1 MIPSAPQ
8 QQPPQNRHRS
18 LSLSSGGEI
27 SARTEEIQ
35 SALEVQVRRLFERF
49 GGGALWGRSSNN
61 ESTGREAPAA
71 AESSENDDD
80 EDDGESIHHPGH
92 HHLRGGGKTT
102 TGSKKWSQKLC
113 SPFRDLRGLVHTALL
128 ATMNAAV
135 AIFGVGVGVGLI
147 LGDSFRGAAR
157 ADDMEDYVMEEEMDQ
172 VQRRRGTGRDGGGRN
187 EGQGGQAGRARHGD
201 DLSGAGRPSLSN
213 LPAQ

>member
-1 MIPSAPQ
+1 MSNSSRQ
-8 QQPPQNRHRS
+8 ESHNRQHTRNRS

-49 GGGALWGRSSNN
+49 GGGALWNRSGQTSS
-61 ESTGREAPAA
+61 STV
-71 AESSENDDD
+71 SSEDDNAN
-80 EDDGESIHHPGH
+80 SPGTDSDTQGN
-92 HHLRGGGKTT
+92 LRGTKNT
-102 TGSKKWSQKLC
+102 KWSQTLY
-113 SPFRDLRGLVHTALL
+113 SPFRDLLGLVYTALL
-128 ATMNAAV
+128 AIMNAAV

-157 ADDMEDYVMEEEMDQ
+157 ADDMDDDFVGEVIENER
-172 VQRRRGTGRDGGGRN
+172 RRRGRRGERHGQGSRRDGRALGRHESEAFGGYI
-187 EGQGGQAGRARHGD
+187 D
-201 DLSGAGRPSLSN
+201 PPSLST

>member
-18 LSLSSGGEI
+18 LSLSSGGVI

-49 GGGALWGRSSNN
+49 GGGALWGGRNR
-61 ESTGREAPAA
+61 ESAGREAPPA
-71 AESSENDDD
+71 AESPGSDDDD
-80 EDDGESIHHPGH
+80 ESIHRPGH
-92 HHLRGGGKTT
+92 HHLRGGGKNT
-102 TGSKKWSQKLC
+102 TGSKKWSQKFC
-113 SPFRDLRGLVHTALL
+113 SPFRDLLGLVHTALL
-128 ATMNAAV
+128 AVMNAAV

-157 ADDMEDYVMEEEMDQ
+157 ADDMEDYVVVEEEMDQ

-201 DLSGAGRPSLSN
+201 DLSGAERPSLSN

>member
-1 MIPSAPQ
+1 MSPSAPQ
-8 QQPPQNRHRS
+8 QQPQNRHRS

-49 GGGALWGRSSNN
+49 GGGALWGRSISQS
-61 ESTGREAPAA
+61 EGQEAVPAD
-71 AESSENDDD
+71 SPR
-80 EDDGESIHHPGH
+80 DDGVESISRPG
-92 HHLRGGGKTT
+92 HHLRGGGKNT
-102 TGSKKWSQKLC
+102 SKKWSHRLC
-113 SPFRDLRGLVHTALL
+113 SPLRDLLGLVQTALL
-128 ATMNAAV
+128 AIMNAAV

-157 ADDMEDYVMEEEMDQ
+157 SDDMEDYVMEEDMDQ
-172 VQRRRGTGRDGGGRN
+172 VQRRRGTGRGRGGRDG
-187 EGQGGQAGRARHGD
+187 GQGGQAGRAGHGD
-201 DLSGAGRPSLSN
+201 EIIGRGERPSLSN

>member
-1 MIPSAPQ
+1 MSPSAPQ

-49 GGGALWGRSSNN
+49 GGGALWGRSRNN
-61 ESTGREAPAA
+61 ESTGREAPPAPA

-80 EDDGESIHHPGH
+80 DESIHRPG
-92 HHLRGGGKTT
+92 HHLRGGGKNS
-102 TGSKKWSQKLC
+102 SKKWSQKLC
-113 SPFRDLRGLVHTALL
+113 SPFRDVLGLVHTALL
-128 ATMNAAV
+128 AVMNAAV

-147 LGDSFRGAAR
+147 LGDSLRGAAR

-172 VQRRRGTGRDGGGRN
+172 GQRRRGTGRGGGERN
-187 EGQGGQAGRARHGD
+187 ERQGGEAGRARHGG
-201 DLSGAGRPSLSN
+201 DLSGAERPSLSN

>member
-1 MIPSAPQ
+1 MSNSSQ
-8 QQPPQNRHRS
+8 QQPHSRQHTRNRS

-49 GGGALWGRSSNN
+49 GGGALWNRRSEVTSSSAEISGDDNVN
-61 ESTGREAPAA
+61 SPGTVSGTQGNLRSTK
-71 AESSENDDD
+71 N
-80 EDDGESIHHPGH
+80 
-92 HHLRGGGKTT
+92 T
-102 TGSKKWSQKLC
+102 KWSQKLY
-113 SPFRDLRGLVHTALL
+113 SPFRDLLGLVYTALL
-128 ATMNAAV
+128 AIMNAAV

-157 ADDMEDYVMEEEMDQ
+157 ADDMDGDFVEEVPISENGG
-172 VQRRRGTGRDGGGRN
+172 RRRGRRGERHARAGARDRRHESEASTGYID
-187 EGQGGQAGRARHGD
+187 Q
-201 DLSGAGRPSLSN
+201 PSLST

>member
-8 QQPPQNRHRS
+8 QQPRNRS

-49 GGGALWGRSSNN
+49 GGGALWGRSRNN
-61 ESTGREAPAA
+61 ESTGREAPPAV
-71 AESSENDDD
+71 ESPGNDDD
-80 EDDGESIHHPGH
+80 ETIHHPGH

-102 TGSKKWSQKLC
+102 TSSKKWSQKLC

-128 ATMNAAV
+128 AVMNAAV

-201 DLSGAGRPSLSN
+201 DLSGAERPSLSN

>member
-1 MIPSAPQ
+1 MSPSAAQ
-8 QQPPQNRHRS
+8 QQPQNRHRS

-49 GGGALWGRSSNN
+49 GGGALWGRRNTNDSA
-61 ESTGREAPAA
+61 GREATPA
-71 AESSENDDD
+71 AESSENA
-80 EDDGESIHHPGH
+80 GVESVDHPGH
-92 HHLRGGGKTT
+92 LQGGHKNT
-102 TGSKKWSQKLC
+102 SKKWSHKLC
-113 SPFRDLRGLVHTALL
+113 SPLRDLLGLVYTALL
-128 ATMNAAV
+128 AIMNAAV

-157 ADDMEDYVMEEEMDQ
+157 ADDMEEDALEEEMDREMDRGM
-172 VQRRRGTGRDGGGRN
+172 RRRGRGRGGRN
-187 EGQGGQAGRARHGD
+187 EVRLAGRARYGD
-201 DLSGAGRPSLSN
+201 EIIGRGERPSLSN

>member
-1 MIPSAPQ
+1 MSNSSQ
-8 QQPPQNRHRS
+8 HQRQSRQHTRNRS

-49 GGGALWGRSSNN
+49 GGGALWNTSGDAS
-61 ESTGREAPAA
+61 P
-71 AESSENDDD
+71 ESSVEDDD
-80 EDDGESIHHPGH
+80 NVTLPGSDADIHAQF
-92 HHLRGGGKTT
+92 RGTKNNT
-102 TGSKKWSQKLC
+102 KWSQKLC
-113 SPFRDLRGLVHTALL
+113 TPFRDLLGLVYTALL
-128 ATMNAAV
+128 AIMNAAV

-157 ADDMEDYVMEEEMDQ
+157 ADDLDDDLAEEVMENE
-172 VQRRRGTGRDGGGRN
+172 RRRGRRGDRNGRGGTRDGRALERHEGGAF
-187 EGQGGQAGRARHGD
+187 GGYID
-201 DLSGAGRPSLSN
+201 PPSLST